1 MSAQLQFISFPI
13 SYIWLALRSGTCLFS
28 LNELH
33 NFFSEMTFFWFSLGS
48 SSFNTVFQVS
58 SCPNSPWRRGLI
70 FSKRKY
76 CFFLLLIWNGG
87 LLCRLRGVAYRFCT
101 MFRPLHG
108 RTSFCLFN
116 DFIGSSIKGYMI
128 SAVVII
134 INFGRIQASKM
145 LVLKVGLQL
154 DLEIFMML

>member
-1 MSAQLQFISFPI
+1 MVVFSADCV
-13 SYIWLALRSGTCLFS
+13 ALLTAFAPCSVPR
-28 LNELH
+28 
-33 NFFSEMTFFWFSLGS
+33 
-48 SSFNTVFQVS
+48 QV
-58 SCPNSPWRRGLI
+58 
-70 FSKRKY
+70 
-76 CFFLLLIWNGG
+76 
-87 LLCRLRGVAYRFCT
+87 
-101 MFRPLHG
+101 